1 MFIVIYNYI
10 WPATMGIKPSPPIF
24 GPNFFQKMAFSKK
37 LLKLWAND
45 PQRNSEQN
53 GGIGV
58 PRSLICVKIHFYLAY
73 HAIDHYRDI

>member
-1 MFIVIYNYI
+1 MACDHGHQAL
-10 WPATMGIKPSPPIF
+10 PANLWAEFFSRIGIF
-24 GPNFFQKMAFSKK
+24 KK

-73 HAIDHYRDI
+73 HAIDNYRGI